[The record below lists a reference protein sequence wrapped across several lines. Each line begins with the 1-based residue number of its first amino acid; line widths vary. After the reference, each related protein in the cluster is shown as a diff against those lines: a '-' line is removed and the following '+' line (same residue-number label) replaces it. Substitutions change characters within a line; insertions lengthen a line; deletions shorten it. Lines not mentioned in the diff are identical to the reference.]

1 LDVPLLFVFCA
12 LGVEAAAVAT
22 ELEELLL
29 VAVEPPGVTTMPLLQ
44 RLVYQD

>member
-1 LDVPLLFVFCA
+1 LDVPLLLGFCV
-12 LGVEAAAVAT
+12 LDVEVAAAA

-29 VAVEPPGVTTMPLLQ
+29 VAAEPPGVTTTPLLQ